1 MRDLKLTPRWLRLFL
16 LILLVT
22 GVFFRFFHLDYKIY
36 WHDEAYTSIRAAGF
50 TRQEIDQEIF
60 QNHIIPAPYLL
71 KFQRLKPGSTVV
83 DTINSLKIE
92 DPHHPPLYFLMAR
105 FWMQM
110 FGSSLTASRTLPAL
124 LSLLALP
131 LMYALGVELFASTTV
146 ALFATVLLA
155 LSPFDILF
163 AQTARQ
169 YSLLTVAVIGS
180 NFLLLR
186 AWRLSTWQNWSLYT
200 FSNIIGWYTHPFF
213 GLTVAAQGT
222 YIFLGRTFQQE
233 NRQSTRKN
241 VIYFLVAIASSL
253 ILYLPWL
260 VVLVTN
266 RQRALETT
274 SWTGDKVD
282 IWYLLKLWLVS
293 FSSLFFDLDF
303 GFDTIWNGTRS
314 SLLKLAVMMLIAGA
328 TYLVCHQTKR
338 VTWLFIITTIL
349 VPFLSLALPD
359 LLLGGRR
366 STVSRY
372 LISSYPGVQLAV
384 AYLLGT
390 KIISQRWLWQGVTL
404 LIFTGSIASATVSAS
419 AHTWWSKD
427 LSYHN
432 FEIINRIN
440 GSSSPVIV
448 SDIGDEY
455 TNTGDLIAQ
464 SYSLQDHVRLLLL
477 TQPTNLENANLNFL
491 LSQNN
496 QLLTFRPSQQILGAL
511 KQNKKQVLPVFEPG
525 RLWQIKNTLTQ
536 EVNSKSTNIRSK

>member
-1 MRDLKLTPRWLRLFL
+1 
-16 LILLVT
+16 
-22 GVFFRFFHLDYKIY
+22 
-36 WHDEAYTSIRAAGF
+36 
-50 TRQEIDQEIF
+50 
-60 QNHIIPAPYLL
+60 
-71 KFQRLKPGSTVV
+71 
-83 DTINSLKIE
+83 
-92 DPHHPPLYFLMAR
+92 
-105 FWMQM
+105 
-110 FGSSLTASRTLPAL
+110 
-124 LSLLALP
+124 
-131 LMYALGVELFASTTV
+131 
-146 ALFATVLLA
+146 VLLA

-186 AWRLSTWQNWSLYT
+186 AWRLPTWQNWSLYT

-213 GLTVAAQGT
+213 GLTVVAQGT

-233 NRQSTRKN
+233 NRQSPRKN

-266 RQRALETT
+266 RQRVLQTT

-303 GFDTIWNGTRS
+303 GFDTIWNGIRS
-314 SLLKLAVMMLIAGA
+314 SLLKLAVIILITGA
-328 TYLVCHQTKR
+328 TYLVCRQTER
-338 VTWLFIITTIL
+338 ATWLFIITTIL

-366 STVSRY
+366 SSVSRY

-390 KIISQRWLWQGVTL
+390 KIIYQRWLWQSLTL
-404 LIFTGSIASATVSAS
+404 LIFAGSIASSTVSAS

-440 GSSSPVIV
+440 GISSPVIV

-464 SYSLQDHVRLLLL
+464 SYSLQNHVRLLLL
-477 TQPTNLENANLNFL
+477 TQPTNLENANLNLF

-511 KQNKKQVLPVFEPG
+511 KQNENYVFPVFEPG
-525 RLWQIKNTLTQ
+525 RLWQIKNTPAQ
-536 EVNSKSTNIRSK
+536 GVNSKSTNIRGK